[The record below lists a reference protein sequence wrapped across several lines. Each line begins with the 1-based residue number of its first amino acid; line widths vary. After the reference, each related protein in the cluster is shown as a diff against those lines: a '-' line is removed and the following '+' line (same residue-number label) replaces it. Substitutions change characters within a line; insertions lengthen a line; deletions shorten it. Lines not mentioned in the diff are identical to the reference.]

1 MAIERHDSWSRRQ
14 FLTATALAGTGTL
27 FGLRSEAI
35 AAEPPPETTRI
46 RLIEITGICI
56 APQYVARDLLY
67 GEGFTEVQYFKAG
80 AGVATAK
87 AIASG
92 NADLSLNFVAPFL
105 IQMDAGDPIT
115 LLGGIHAGCFVL
127 FGTERIRA
135 VRDLKG
141 KTVGVQA
148 LGSSQHVFLASMMAQ
163 VGLDAKRDVI
173 WATHPS
179 HESMRLLAEG
189 KIDAFLGFPP
199 DPQELRAK
207 KIGHV
212 IVDSGKD
219 RPWSQYF
226 CCMVGGNRDFVRK
239 HPVAAKRAL
248 RALLKASSVCARD
261 PQGAARLIADRGY
274 DYGPSLETLKDIP
287 YNNWRDYD
295 AEDSVR
301 FYALR
306 LQEAGMIKS
315 SPQKIIA
322 QGTDWRFLNELK
334 MELKT

>member
-1 MAIERHDSWSRRQ
+1 
-14 FLTATALAGTGTL
+14 
-27 FGLRSEAI
+27 LRSEAI
-35 AAEPPPETTRI
+35 AAEPPPEIRRI
-46 RLIEITGICI
+46 RLIEVPGICI
-56 APQYVARDLLY
+56 APQYVAKDLLLS
-67 GEGFTEVQYFKAG
+67 EGFTEVQYFKIPSG
-80 AGVATAK
+80 IATAK
-87 AIASG
+87 AVAAG
-92 NADLSLNFVAPFL
+92 NADISLNFVAPFL
-105 IQMDAGDPIT
+105 IQLDAGDPIT

-127 FGTERIRA
+127 FGTERVRA

-163 VGLDAKRDVI
+163 VGLDANKDVN

-199 DPQELRAK
+199 DAQELRAK
-207 KIGHV
+207 KVGHV

-226 CCMVGGNRDFVRK
+226 CCMVGANRDFARK

-248 RALLKASSVCARD
+248 RAILKASNLCALE
-261 PQGAARLIADRGY
+261 PQRAARLIAARGY
-274 DYGPSLETLKDIP
+274 NYDYSLETLKDIP
-287 YNNWRDYD
+287 YDKWREYD

-334 MELKT
+334 RELKA